1 MAESV
6 EFLLKQFR
14 ELPKEAR
21 EVFTAGLGPHG
32 GMAHLLL
39 VSSTESEDVRTKA
52 DYEIPEGTASSRI
65 GDLANTAWG
74 GTWWMAGVF
83 YLDTDVEIGSTDVR
97 GLNTREFEPV
107 PL

>member
-39 VSSTESEDVRTKA
+39 VSTSESADVRMKA
-52 DYEIPEGTASSRI
+52 DYEAPQGAASSRI
-65 GDLANTAWG
+65 RDLANTAWG

-83 YLDTDVEIGSTDVR
+83 HLDTDVQIGETDIR
-97 GLNTREFEPV
+97 GLNTEEI
-107 PL
+107 LQCL